1 MPLSSLL
8 ERFRRGTNGAAS
20 GARAPSPSDVEVLRT
35 RARRRLI
42 GMVVLV
48 GAGVLGLPWLF
59 ETQPRPISPDV
70 RIVQAAQ
77 STPGDADGAPRAAVG
92 RVAQAPRR
100 EAQVANITPPV
111 ADATDEPAANAQ
123 PLAEA
128 GEPKAAAKPESK
140 PELRSETKPAA
151 PKPVQKPAASEPARQ
166 PEKVAAK
173 PTEKTPEKVAP
184 KVAEKASEKTA
195 QKAQP
200 KPADKPTEKT
210 AEKKPDA
217 KSDNKA
223 SDTRYVV
230 QFGAFADVN
239 AARETRQKAER
250 MGLKTYAQQVDTPQ
264 GKRIR
269 VRLGPFADKA
279 EADKALA
286 TLRKGGLNGNVL
298 TL

>member
-8 ERFRRGTNGAAS
+8 ERLRRGANGTTP
-20 GARAPSPSDVEVLRT
+20 GARAPSPSDVEALRT

-42 GMVVLV
+42 GMVILV
-48 GAGVLGLPWLF
+48 GAGVLGFPWLF
-59 ETQPRPISPDV
+59 ETQPRPMSPDV
-70 RIVQAAQ
+70 RIVQAGQ
-77 STPGDADGAPRAAVG
+77 HGVGEGDASPRAAAG

-100 EAQVANITPPV
+100 DAQVANIRPPV
-111 ADATDEPAANAQ
+111 DAADAATPAQAREPR
-123 PLAEA
+123 P
-128 GEPKAAAKPESK
+128 EPKPEPKPEAKP
-140 PELRSETKPAA
+140 A
-151 PKPVQKPAASEPARQ
+151 PKTSSSEPARQ
-166 PEKVAAK
+166 PEKPVAKSA
-173 PTEKTPEKVAP
+173 EKSPEKVAD
-184 KVAEKASEKTA
+184 KVASKHQA
-195 QKAQP
+195 
-200 KPADKPTEKT
+200 KPADKT
-210 AEKKPDA
+210 ADKKPDA
-217 KSDNKA
+217 KPDNKA
-223 SDTRYVV
+223 ADTRYVV

-298 TL
+298 AL

>member
-8 ERFRRGTNGAAS
+8 ERFRRGANGTTP
-20 GARAPSPSDVEVLRT
+20 GARAPSPSDVEALRT

-48 GAGVLGLPWLF
+48 GAGVLGFPWLF
-59 ETQPRPISPDV
+59 ETQPRPMSPDV
-70 RIVQAAQ
+70 RIVQSGPHAQ
-77 STPGDADGAPRAAVG
+77 GEADASSRAASG
-92 RVAQAPRR
+92 RVAPAPRR
-100 EAQVANITPPV
+100 EAQVANITPPAV
-111 ADATDEPAANAQ
+111 ATNA
-123 PLAEA
+123 PPTAEA
-128 GEPKAAAKPESK
+128 RQESRAEAQAEAAPPVPKP
-140 PELRSETKPAA
+140 A
-151 PKPVQKPAASEPARQ
+151 PKPTPKPPSGEPARQ

-173 PTEKTPEKVAP
+173 PAEKAPEKSPEKATEKVAQKP
-184 KVAEKASEKTA
+184 QAKPAEKS
-195 QKAQP
+195 
-200 KPADKPTEKT
+200 ADKATD
-210 AEKKPDA
+210 KKPDP
-217 KSDNKA
+217 KPDNKA

>member
-8 ERFRRGTNGAAS
+8 ERFRRGANGTTP
-20 GARAPSPSDVEVLRT
+20 GARAPSPSDVEALRT

-48 GAGVLGLPWLF
+48 GAGVLGFPWLF
-59 ETQPRPISPDV
+59 ETQPRPMSPDV
-70 RIVQAAQ
+70 RIVQSGPHAQ
-77 STPGDADGAPRAAVG
+77 GEADALSRAASG
-92 RVAQAPRR
+92 RVSPAPRR
-100 EAQVANITPPV
+100 EAQVANITPP
-111 ADATDEPAANAQ
+111 ADATNAQ
-123 PLAEA
+123 PPAEA
-128 GEPKAAAKPESK
+128 RQESRAESQAEAT
-140 PELRSETKPAA
+140 PPA
-151 PKPVQKPAASEPARQ
+151 PKPAPKPSLKPSTGEPARQ

-173 PTEKTPEKVAP
+173 PAEKAPEKAPEKVAQKP
-184 KVAEKASEKTA
+184 QAKPAEKS
-195 QKAQP
+195 
-200 KPADKPTEKT
+200 ADKATD
-210 AEKKPDA
+210 KKPDP
-217 KSDNKA
+217 KPDNKA

>member
-8 ERFRRGTNGAAS
+8 ERFRRGTSGAAP
-20 GARAPSPSDVEVLRT
+20 GARAPSPSDVEALRT

-59 ETQPRPISPDV
+59 ETQPRPMLSDV
-70 RIVQAAQ
+70 RIVQAGQ
-77 STPGDADGAPRAAVG
+77 HTPGEADASSRAAAG
-92 RVAQAPRR
+92 RVAQVPRS
-100 EAQVANITPPV
+100 ETQVANIRPPV
-111 ADATDEPAANAQ
+111 ENPDSPSPAESREPR
-123 PLAEA
+123 AEA
-128 GEPKAAAKPESK
+128 EPEAKP
-140 PELRSETKPAA
+140 PA
-151 PKPVQKPAASEPARQ
+151 PKPAQKPPA
-166 PEKVAAK
+166 
-173 PTEKTPEKVAP
+173 
-184 KVAEKASEKTA
+184 
-195 QKAQP
+195 
-200 KPADKPTEKT
+200 KPADRTTEKT
-210 AEKKPDA
+210 ADKKPDA
-217 KSDNKA
+217 KPDNKA
-223 SDTRYVV
+223 GDTRYVV

-239 AARETRQKAER
+239 AAREARQKAER

>member
-8 ERFRRGTNGAAS
+8 ERFRRGANGTTS
-20 GARAPSPSDVEVLRT
+20 GARAPSPSDVEALRT

-48 GAGVLGLPWLF
+48 GAGVLGFPWLF
-59 ETQPRPISPDV
+59 ETQPRPMSPDV
-70 RIVQAAQ
+70 RIVQSGPHAQ
-77 STPGDADGAPRAAVG
+77 GEADVSSRAASG
-92 RVAQAPRR
+92 RVAPAPRR
-100 EAQVANITPPV
+100 EAQVANITPP
-111 ADATDEPAANAQ
+111 ADATNA
-123 PLAEA
+123 PPPAEA
-128 GEPKAAAKPESK
+128 RQESRAESQAEAT
-140 PELRSETKPAA
+140 PPA
-151 PKPVQKPAASEPARQ
+151 PKPAPKPSLKPSTGEPARQ

-173 PTEKTPEKVAP
+173 PAEKAPEKSPEKVAQKP
-184 KVAEKASEKTA
+184 QVKPAEKS
-195 QKAQP
+195 
-200 KPADKPTEKT
+200 ADKATD
-210 AEKKPDA
+210 KKPDP
-217 KSDNKA
+217 KPDNKA

-279 EADKALA
+279 DADKALA

>member
-8 ERFRRGTNGAAS
+8 ERFRRGANGTTS
-20 GARAPSPSDVEVLRT
+20 GARAPSPSDVEALRT

-48 GAGVLGLPWLF
+48 GAGVLGFPWLF
-59 ETQPRPISPDV
+59 ETQPRPMSPDV
-70 RIVQAAQ
+70 RIVQSGPHAQ
-77 STPGDADGAPRAAVG
+77 GEADASSRAASG
-92 RVAQAPRR
+92 RVSPAPRR
-100 EAQVANITPPV
+100 EAQVANITPP
-111 ADATDEPAANAQ
+111 ADATNA
-123 PLAEA
+123 PPPAEA
-128 GEPKAAAKPESK
+128 RQESRAESQAEAT
-140 PELRSETKPAA
+140 PPA
-151 PKPVQKPAASEPARQ
+151 PKPAPKPSLKPSTGEPARQ

-173 PTEKTPEKVAP
+173 PAEKAPEKSPEKVAQKP
-184 KVAEKASEKTA
+184 QAKPAEKS
-195 QKAQP
+195 
-200 KPADKPTEKT
+200 ADKATD
-210 AEKKPDA
+210 KKPDP
-217 KSDNKA
+217 KPDNKA

>member
-8 ERFRRGTNGAAS
+8 ERFRRGANGTTP
-20 GARAPSPSDVEVLRT
+20 GARAPSPSDVEALRT

-59 ETQPRPISPDV
+59 ETQPRPMSPDV
-70 RIVQAAQ
+70 RIVQAGQPAAGE
-77 STPGDADGAPRAAVG
+77 TDGTSRTATG
-92 RVAQAPRR
+92 RVAQAPHR
-100 EAQVANITPPV
+100 EVQVANIRPPADSPSP
-111 ADATDEPAANAQ
+111 ADAQERRVD
-123 PLAEA
+123 
-128 GEPKAAAKPESK
+128 AKPEAEPDAK
-140 PELRSETKPAA
+140 PTP
-151 PKPVQKPAASEPARQ
+151 KPAASEPLRQ
-166 PEKVAAK
+166 PEKAGAVK
-173 PTEKTPEKVAP
+173 PSDKSPEKVADKVVP
-184 KVAEKASEKTA
+184 KSPAKPSDKLAE
-195 QKAQP
+195 Q
-200 KPADKPTEKT
+200 KPTD
-210 AEKKPDA
+210 KKPDA
-217 KSDNKA
+217 KADNKA

-239 AARETRQKAER
+239 AAREARQKAER

-286 TLRKGGLNGNVL
+286 TLRKGGLNGNIL

>member
-1 MPLSSLL
+1 MPLPSFL
-8 ERFRRGTNGAAS
+8 ERFRRAAS
-20 GARAPSPSDVEVLRT
+20 GTTPAARAPSPSDVEALRT

-59 ETQPRPISPDV
+59 ETQPRPMSPDV
-70 RIVQAAQ
+70 RIVQAGPHASADAEASAR
-77 STPGDADGAPRAAVG
+77 STSG
-92 RVAQAPRR
+92 RVAQAQPR
-100 EAQVANITPPV
+100 EARVVNITPPV
-111 ADATDEPAANAQ
+111 DTSDAPGAPGANTQSPAKGQADAQPDSREEGRTDD
-123 PLAEA
+123 
-128 GEPKAAAKPESK
+128 GAK
-140 PELRSETKPAA
+140 AA
-151 PKPVQKPAASEPARQ
+151 PKVSPAEIPRQ
-166 PEKVAAK
+166 PDKAVA
-173 PTEKTPEKVAP
+173 
-184 KVAEKASEKTA
+184 
-195 QKAQP
+195 
-200 KPADKPTEKT
+200 KPADKSAAKVPDKAPDKPAKT
-210 AEKKPDA
+210 AVKSPEKAADKKPDP
-217 KSDNKA
+217 KA
-223 SDTRYVV
+223 SDARYVV

-239 AARETRQKAER
+239 AAREARQKAER

>member
-8 ERFRRGTNGAAS
+8 ERFRRGANGTTP
-20 GARAPSPSDVEVLRT
+20 GARAPSPSDVEALRT

-59 ETQPRPISPDV
+59 ETQPRPLSSDV
-70 RIVQAAQ
+70 RIVQAGQ
-77 STPGDADGAPRAAVG
+77 HTPGDVDAPSRAATG
-92 RVAQAPRR
+92 RVAEVPRR
-100 EAQVANITPPV
+100 DAQVANIRPPV
-111 ADATDEPAANAQ
+111 DATEPS
-123 PLAEA
+123 AEA
-128 GEPKAAAKPESK
+128 RAPRAEPKPEVQPEAKP
-140 PELRSETKPAA
+140 PA
-151 PKPVQKPAASEPARQ
+151 PKPVQKPATSDPVRP
-166 PEKVAAK
+166 PEKPAAK
-173 PTEKTPEKVAP
+173 PAEKSPEKAADKASQKP
-184 KVAEKASEKTA
+184 AAKPGDKPAEKA
-195 QKAQP
+195 
-200 KPADKPTEKT
+200 

-217 KSDNKA
+217 KPDNKA
-223 SDTRYVV
+223 GDTRYVV